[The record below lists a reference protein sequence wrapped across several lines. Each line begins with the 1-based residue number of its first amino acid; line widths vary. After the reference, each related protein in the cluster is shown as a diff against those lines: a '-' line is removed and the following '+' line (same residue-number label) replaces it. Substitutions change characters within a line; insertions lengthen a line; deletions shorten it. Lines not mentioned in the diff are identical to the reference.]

1 MRNLRFTAIA
11 LLAVAVLSWGIVSA
25 QAAKSELEG
34 TWDGQESRA
43 EGRQMALPPGQVR
56 LKFEGQRLFA
66 VGFVDP
72 SEKELSF
79 KLDATKAPKQF
90 DYWLAGKD
98 PTLAIYEVK
107 GDVLTIGVPRDFNNK
122 RPKAISSE
130 KGSNVVVLVLK
141 KRQS

>member
-1 MRNLRFTAIA
+1 MS
-11 LLAVAVLSWGIVSA
+11 LLAVAVLSRGIVSA
-25 QAAKSELEG
+25 QGATSELEG

-43 EGRQMALPPGQVR
+43 EGRQMTLPPGQVR
-56 LKFEGQRLFA
+56 LKFEGQKLFA

-79 KLDATKAPKQF
+79 KLDPTKAPKQF

-98 PTLAIYEVK
+98 PTLAVYELH
-107 GDVLTIGVPRDFNNK
+107 GDVLTIGVPRDSPKN
-122 RPKAISSE
+122 RPGAISSE